1 MNYFPILIKLAG
13 RRVLVCGS
21 NDEAEFKIRL
31 LLKSSAEIV
40 VFGTPTKKRITQW
53 SEEGLIQYNNR
64 LVEERDCYNIAFAY
78 VTLKKGMER
87 NATLRI
93 LTKTKIPYCVVDD
106 KLHSDFITPAI
117 VDRNPV
123 TVAIG
128 SEGTAPALV
137 RHIKAQIENIL
148 PQQTGLVARI
158 TGAFRPFV
166 YRLSESHV
174 RRHFWTR
181 FFNQV
186 KSQIFSHSSNQDLET
201 KLKTKFTGDVMYDL
215 HLRMRDKVQNDLSIF
230 KNLKIK
236 PGEYFL
242 GTVHRPRNTDDSVR
256 LKDIFMTFLELDKPI
271 VLPLHPRTIK
281 NLMKTDLYEKLVESS
296 HIRLI
301 KPLRYLEL
309 LRLLLHACGL
319 FTDSGGMQKEAYF
332 CQCPCITLFH
342 NTSWPETLE
351 NGWNTL
357 VDSDKNKI
365 LEAAYEKIPKEN
377 PKADLFGNGN
387 AGTLIIESILNYHE
401 NPRDIYF

>member
-1 MNYFPILIKLAG
+1 MKIATIVGARPQFIKAAVVSECMRNISMSSDISEIIVHTGQHYDYDLSKIFFEDLNLPKANYNLNVGSGSHAEQLSETLLKLEKVLKKERPDMVLVYGDANSTLAG
-13 RRVLVCGS
+13 SLSAVKLCLPIAHV
-21 NDEAEFKIRL
+21 EAG
-31 LLKSSAEIV
+31 A
-40 VFGTPTKKRITQW
+40 
-53 SEEGLIQYNNR
+53 
-64 LVEERDCYNIAFAY
+64 
-78 VTLKKGMER
+78 R
-87 NATLRI
+87 NFSLRI
-93 LTKTKIPYCVVDD
+93 PEEVNRVITDRISAVLFCSSQNCV
-106 KLHSDFITPAI
+106 KNL
-117 VDRNPV
+117 
-123 TVAIG
+123 
-128 SEGTAPALV
+128 E
-137 RHIKAQIENIL
+137 KE
-148 PQQTGLVARI
+148 RI
-158 TGAFRPFV
+158 RDGVF
-166 YRLSESHV
+166 
-174 RRHFWTR
+174 
-181 FFNQV
+181 
-186 KSQIFSHSSNQDLET
+186 
-201 KLKTKFTGDVMYDL
+201 FTGDVMYDL

-351 NGWNTL
+351 NGWNRL

-365 LEAAYEKIPKEN
+365 LEASNQEIPKEH
-377 PKADLFGNGN
+377 PRADLFGNGN
-387 AGTLIIESILNYHE
+387 AGDLIVERILNYHE
-401 NPRDIYF
+401 NPRDIYI